1 MRNPSHDERISS
13 FLDDALPEAERSAL
27 EAELRTNTELEQQVA
42 ELRQLRCDVALL
54 PRYSAKEGFAQ
65 RVVAAA
71 VAAKADQ
78 GATITPAAK
87 SQSQSVRFSKVAR
100 GVVIGMAIAASAAI
114 LMISL
119 PWLNVG
125 GNKPIPVATN
135 TSTNGS
141 PEGNGSEAIGAE
153 PKALAIVW
161 SSLPGDGE
169 ALVLRIKAPKDAR
182 VSDALHEALVQQGVK
197 RRRSADETAAGVI
210 GNAYRQHV
218 KNVTGGDK
226 TKSTP
231 SAAAMYLEIS
241 RDELELALTEIAKPG
256 NKLEFV
262 PSNRIALAKP
272 GTSTNSQSAVGE
284 LPGQP
289 APVVVSPI
297 AEEFVQD
304 LAPSRFPI
312 PHNSA
317 SEVKG
322 PVASQNATP
331 SKKVRVLIL
340 VEEVK

>member
-13 FLDDALPEAERSAL
+13 FLDDALPEAERSAF
-27 EAELRTNTELEQQVA
+27 EAELRTNRELEQQVA

-54 PRYSAKEGFAQ
+54 PRYSVKEGFAQ

-71 VAAKADQ
+71 VAAKAEE
-78 GATITPAAK
+78 GATITPISQSK
-87 SQSQSVRFSKVAR
+87 SQPHFSKVAR
-100 GVVIGMAIAASAAI
+100 GVVIGMALAASAAI
-114 LMISL
+114 LMFSL
-119 PWLNVG
+119 PWLNSG
-125 GNKPIPVATN
+125 GNKPVPVATN
-135 TSTNGS
+135 TKGS
-141 PEGNGSEAIGAE
+141 PEGNGSEAIAAE
-153 PKALAIVW
+153 PKALDIVW

-169 ALVLRIKAPKDAR
+169 ALVLRIKAPKDAK

-210 GNAYRQHV
+210 GNAYRKHV
-218 KNVTGGDK
+218 NAVTGNDK

-262 PSNRIALAKP
+262 PSNRIAIATP
-272 GTSTNSQSAVGE
+272 GSSTNPNQAEAEHTG
-284 LPGQP
+284 PN
-289 APVVVSPI
+289 APVVVNPI
-297 AEEFVQD
+297 GEEFVQD

-312 PHNSA
+312 PHDSA
-317 SEVKG
+317 AEVKG
-322 PVASQNATP
+322 PVASQNTTP
-331 SKKVRVLIL
+331 TGKVRVLIL